1 MPMLVFHF
9 VSRFKADITPQVI
22 YVMGDGRV
30 LESGTHNELLA
41 AEGAYARLVA
51 AQKLREAQD
60 AQARAGEDDLP
71 GETTKETDMEK
82 AAREEVPLGRRN
94 TDRSLGS
101 EIIAKRT
108 AEKGEEKEDDHSLTY
123 LFKRMGLLLRDQW
136 TNYAVGCIFAIS
148 MWLSLS
154 NRM

>member
-1 MPMLVFHF
+1 
-9 VSRFKADITPQVI
+9 
-22 YVMGDGRV
+22 MGDGRV

-41 AEGAYARLVA
+41 SDGAYARLVA

-60 AQARAGEDDLP
+60 AHARAGDDLEP
-71 GETTKETDMEK
+71 EESEKEKDMEK

-108 AEKGEEKEDDHSLTY
+108 AEKDDGKEEDHSLPY

-136 TNYAVGCIFAIS
+136 TNYAIGSIFAIS
-148 MWLSLS
+148 KLNSHLCTPRAKS
-154 NRM
+154 